1 MISRKI
7 ADYEGKIVILSQEL
21 DRVNGNLRNKVD
33 ENSNLEIT
41 IRNLSQ

>member
-7 ADYEGKIVILSQEL
+7 ADYEGKILILSQEL